1 MANHENYAKIGFAVV
16 AGIAAIVATL
26 VYLGGA
32 DAGKG
37 VVYAET
43 YSDSPVSGLS
53 VGSDVNLRGVKV
65 GEVREISFIG
75 SEYAE
80 AVGDDIPKIHILMAL
95 TPRKM
100 RMAANEE
107 PEAHLRDLVSR
118 GLHATVASSG
128 VTGLSKVELNFPRS
142 AIPLKERKISW
153 RPRYVCIPPAPS
165 MLESFSD
172 AAAKFMNQVNKMHFS
187 AVWSNVSAVAESA
200 ARVAENVDRLVEDEK
215 DGVAAIVRKLDETA
229 TSAKALTDGLKDKV
243 GKIDLSSAWSNVS
256 AVAESAAR
264 AAGNIDRLV
273 ENEKENVA
281 EIVRKLDEAAAS
293 AKEFADELKE
303 NPSLLI
309 RANDAEPLPET
320 QR

>member
-16 AGIAAIVATL
+16 AGVVAIVATL

-32 DAGKG
+32 DAGQG
-37 VVYAET
+37 IVFAET

-75 SEYAE
+75 TEYPE
-80 AVGDDIPKIHILMAL
+80 AAGADIPKIHILMAF

-100 RMAANEE
+100 RKSGDVE
-107 PEAHLRDLVSR
+107 PEEHLRELVSR

-128 VTGLSKVELNFPRS
+128 VTGLSKIELNFPRS
-142 AIPLKERKISW
+142 EIAPREISW

-172 AAAKFMNQVNKMHFS
+172 AAAKFMNQVNKMDFS
-187 AVWSNVSAVAESA
+187 SVWSNVSSVAESA
-200 ARVAENVDRLVEDEK
+200 ARVAGNVDRLVEDEK

-229 TSAKALTDGLKDKV
+229 TSAKALTVGLKDQI

-256 AVAESAAR
+256 SVAESAAR

-293 AKEFADELKE
+293 AKEFADELKD

-320 QR
+320 QH